1 MCMETHG
8 KWKRF
13 WRNAFGDPKKKK
25 ETPLAIQQ
33 RKETLLAKHLPCS
46 QVRCLISV
54 KRDLIS
60 VKRDLISVKR
70 DLERDLISVKRDLKR
85 ELIRHL
91 PCSQVRCLISV
102 KRDLISVKRDL
113 KRDLIRHLPCS
124 QVRCLLHFRQFKV
137 SVRQLPVS
145 EHRNPLWL
153 HVLRYIVKI
162 RGNTLLSDHGRRA

>member
-1 MCMETHG
+1 METHG

-85 ELIRHL
+85 
-91 PCSQVRCLISV
+91 
-102 KRDLISVKRDL
+102 
-113 KRDLIRHLPCS
+113 DLIRHLPCS